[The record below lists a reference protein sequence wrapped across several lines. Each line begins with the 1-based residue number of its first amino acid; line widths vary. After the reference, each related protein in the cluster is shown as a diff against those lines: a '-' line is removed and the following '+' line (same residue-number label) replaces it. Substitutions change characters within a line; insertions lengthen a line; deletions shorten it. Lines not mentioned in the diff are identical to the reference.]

1 MKKLVLVLFLLVPV
15 LAMAQDKI
23 EYGLKYNSTSGSEV
37 DDLAKRKIYQQEN
50 KIIIENYYPDLGTN
64 LSLFID
70 KKEDNKKRVLI
81 PRKDNAPWYYC
92 HDESGYKY
100 ILIGLYTK
108 KVELYSI
115 YSDVE
120 ITKITFE

>member
-1 MKKLVLVLFLLVPV
+1 MKKLLLLFLLAPV
-15 LAMAQDKI
+15 IALSQNKN
-23 EYGLKYNSTSGSEV
+23 EYGLKYSSTVGSEI
-37 DDLAKRKIYQQEN
+37 DDLIKRKIYQQEN
-50 KIIIENYYPDLGTN
+50 KIIIENYFSDLGIN
-64 LSLFID
+64 LSLIID
-70 KKEDNKKRVLI
+70 KKEENKEKVLI
-81 PRKDNAPWYYC
+81 PRNDNAPWYYC

-108 KVELYSI
+108 RVELYCI